1 MLALGAQVRYLA
13 YRLTCP
19 LHWKP
24 RERAIARVLSG
35 LGAEGRAEGDRVVDI
50 GCGLGGLAPVA
61 LHNGFRYLGLEPDP
75 ALLLHCRRHHR
86 DPRAQFLPDDVS
98 GAAPLVAPR
107 DVVILNGVAH
117 HLDDADF
124 RRALQAARGC
134 RALVIADHWRRDGE
148 LSRVTRWLQ
157 AQDRGKAVRDYA
169 EFEGLPGF
177 ELASSEVFRIGPL
190 GSRLWV
196 YFCNCY
202 RPRPAR
208 PAPADA

>member
-1 MLALGAQVRYLA
+1 VLAELR
-13 YRLTCP
+13 
-19 LHWKP
+19 
-24 RERAIARVLSG
+24 
-35 LGAEGRAEGDRVVDI
+35 AEGEAAGDRVVDI

-61 LHNGFRYLGLEPDP
+61 LRGGFRYLGLEPDP
-75 ALLLHCRRHHR
+75 ALLRHCRRRHR
-86 DPRAQFLPDDVS
+86 DPRAQFVS
-98 GAAPLVAPR
+98 QAASQAAGLLAPR
-107 DVVILNGVAH
+107 DVVVLNGVAH

-124 RRALQAARGC
+124 RSAVAAAGAA

-169 EFEGLPGF
+169 AFERLPGF
-177 ELASSEVFRIGPL
+177 ELVSSQVFGIGPL

-196 YFCNCY
+196 YFCNRY
-202 RPRPAR
+202 RPSSG